1 MDLWGGYYLKG
12 PCCNGEGRRV
22 VSWGWL
28 YVSADA
34 GDGATIYQRHCQNGY
49 LPGRKRK
56 EGKMDI
62 LKGI

>member
-1 MDLWGGYYLKG
+1 M
-12 PCCNGEGRRV
+12 

-34 GDGATIYQRHCQNGY
+34 GDGTTIYQGHCQNGY